1 MADFHALSAAASE
14 REKDTAIVEERGT
27 HARTH
32 RQTDR
37 QTDRQRHSRAHGQWY
52 SPSTITSN
60 ASASVLGLLP
70 PHPSPS
76 LRPPVCLSLFAGD
89 AGSIFS
95 AARAGSEATTC
106 TMAIAL
112 AVSRCL
118 CPPLSVSLCSQKTSS
133 AQRALEYPAAAPYPW
148 GLQGTSLRC
157 HLLNENLQ
165 GGRSGRQR
173 HRQIYR
179 SLAHVEGIPRV
190 V

>member
-32 RQTDR
+32 AR
-37 QTDRQRHSRAHGQWY
+37 TDRQRHSRAHGQWY

-112 AVSRCL
+112 AVARCL
-118 CPPLSVSLCSQKTSS
+118 CPSLSVSLCSQKTSS
-133 AQRALEYPAAAPYPW
+133 AQRALGYPAAAPYPR

-157 HLLNENLQ
+157 HLFENLQ
-165 GGRSGRQR
+165 RGGSFRGTRDLTDLISTV
-173 HRQIYR
+173 YTPE
-179 SLAHVEGIPRV
+179 LD
-190 V
+190 